1 MNYDELIKQLM
12 GQQFNVSQ
20 AVDPNAY
27 GSQASDQ
34 YTADFGGD
42 LGQLRLTPQYTEDA
56 INGRQITGYTVGLPG
71 SHENNNN
78 QVRGLTLDAN
88 GRVTGQ
94 TSWDYNPGTDWSQVL
109 TAAAM
114 IAPAAYGVYG
124 ALASGAV
131 GGAGAA
137 GGASGL
143 TEAGLIGSGGSTV
156 AGIGDAAAVAFE
168 PGVNGAGSYVD
179 PSTQVAF
186 EPGVNGAGEVIDPN
200 SQVAFEPGVNGATPD
215 PTSSTVPPVVPG
227 SSSSNTVVP
236 GTPSTST
243 NTVTPI
249 PGNSSNPF
257 SQFMDVAGN
266 VNWDSLWRG
275 FGAAYSTYANQQT
288 ARQLLDH
295 YDKVAGE
302 PAQYYGGLL
311 RNTYTNPGDYFNSPE
326 SQAALSTVH
335 NQLQRKDAA
344 GGVLANDTGRQDQ
357 LFRTAMSNLNTY
369 RTGLANTYN
378 NLTSTWAGLPVT
390 GATQLQNSAFAPVF
404 SYLGGNTSTSGAT
417 GNSSQTT
424 ATTNP
429 TLATFNR

>member
-168 PGVNGAGSYVD
+168 PGVNGA
-179 PSTQVAF
+179 
-186 EPGVNGAGEVIDPN
+186 
-200 SQVAFEPGVNGATPD
+200 TPD
-215 PTSSTVPPVVPG
+215 PTSSTVPP
-227 SSSSNTVVP
+227 VVP

-249 PGNSSNPF
+249 PGNSSIPF
-257 SQFMDVAGN
+257 SQFMDAAGN

-275 FGAAYSTYANQQT
+275 LGAAYSTYANQQT